1 MSTSPDDVV
10 PDEVA
15 PVVDRRAIPPRA
27 AESRMV
33 LADGTPLRR
42 IDWPVA
48 ADGGRGSILFMPGRG
63 DFYEKYLE
71 TLDHWSRVGWQ
82 VTAADWRGQAG
93 SGRLGA
99 DATTGHV
106 PDFSLWVG
114 DLAEVW
120 DRWRAETPGPHV
132 LIAHSMGG
140 HLALRAVAERRIRPD
155 GLVLS
160 APMLGFLPQALP
172 TWLLHAF
179 ARLMAGLGDPRRP
192 AWRTSEKPGAL
203 PADRSQLLT
212 HDAARYADEVWWRE
226 RRPELAMGTG
236 SWRWV
241 ERALSS
247 IRGLE
252 RPGVLEAIDVPVLI
266 VATSED
272 ALVSARA
279 ITRAARR
286 IAGAELLLFGAEA
299 RHEILREEDGVR
311 GRALAAIDA
320 FLAGRAV
327 SA

>member
-1 MSTSPDDVV
+1 MSTAVI
-10 PDEVA
+10 EGAA
-15 PVVDRRAIPPRA
+15 PFDRRAIPPRA
-27 AESRMV
+27 AESSMA
-33 LADGTPLRR
+33 LADGAILRR
-42 IDWPVA
+42 IDWPVPA
-48 ADGGRGSILFMPGRG
+48 GGARGSILFMPGRG

-71 TLDHWSRVGWQ
+71 TLNHWNGAGWQ

-106 PDFSLWVG
+106 SDFSVWVS

-120 DRWRAETPGPHV
+120 GRWRAETPGPHV

-140 HLALRAVAERRIRPD
+140 HIGLRAVAERRIRPD
-155 GLVLS
+155 GLILS
-160 APMLGFLPQALP
+160 APMLGFLPQGLP

-179 ARLMAGLGDPRRP
+179 ARLMAGIGDPRRP

-203 PADRSQLLT
+203 PADRAQLLT

-226 RRPELAMGTG
+226 KRPELAMGTG

-241 ERALSS
+241 ERALAS

-252 RPGVLEAIDVPVLI
+252 WPGLLEAIDLPVLI

-272 ALVSARA
+272 ALVSPRA
-279 ITRAARR
+279 ILRAVRR
-286 IAGAELLLFGAEA
+286 IPRAQLLLFGAEA
-299 RHEILREEDGVR
+299 RHEILREEDGAR
-311 GRALAAIDA
+311 DRALAAIDA
-320 FLAGRAV
+320 FLAETAA